1 MGSGWVDSLTDPD
14 STDRRFGASGRVRAP
29 WVVVPHWG
37 PHWGR
42 GPNVN
47 AAIERM
53 RKWGRVRR
61 LLFVAGFSLLWASRF
76 LITAA
81 VGVLVAVALGK
92 SP

>member
-1 MGSGWVDSLTDPD
+1 M
-14 STDRRFGASGRVRAP
+14 
-29 WVVVPHWG
+29 
-37 PHWGR
+37 
-42 GPNVN
+42 N